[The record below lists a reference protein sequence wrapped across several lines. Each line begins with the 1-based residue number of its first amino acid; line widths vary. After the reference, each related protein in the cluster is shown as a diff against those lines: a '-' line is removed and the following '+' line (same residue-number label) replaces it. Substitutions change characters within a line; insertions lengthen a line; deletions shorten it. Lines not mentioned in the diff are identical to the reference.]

1 MGRQT
6 TSLLLLGG
14 WMLSVPEKSS
24 IREWKSLGFMMFMLS
39 GQHCFL
45 PRTLPQIHMNPCFGH
60 IPMSRIFVSRFL
72 YPLKFPK
79 GKLLAIILILVLPKN
94 GLATCPR
101 WTLLLRRHVL
111 WLNLAWQ
118 VESHILYIVLI
129 SSKILPSS
137 TSNYSCKK
145 ALNWDVTSSI
155 RISMLRSGC
164 HEGV

>member
-1 MGRQT
+1 MAGIQSSGKAKGLSSAGLSLTRASESLWTDYWDHQQSEDGQEMWTGLPGKREMGKQT

-101 WTLLLRRHVL
+101 
-111 WLNLAWQ
+111 
-118 VESHILYIVLI
+118 
-129 SSKILPSS
+129 
-137 TSNYSCKK
+137 
-145 ALNWDVTSSI
+145 
-155 RISMLRSGC
+155 
-164 HEGV
+164 